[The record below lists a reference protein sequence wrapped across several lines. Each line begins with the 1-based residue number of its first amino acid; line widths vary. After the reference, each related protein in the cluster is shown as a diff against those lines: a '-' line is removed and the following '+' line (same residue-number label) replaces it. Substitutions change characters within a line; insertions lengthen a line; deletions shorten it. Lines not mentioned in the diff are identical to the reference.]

1 MTSWLIPLATLAAAA
16 SAPAPE
22 KFTTPA
28 GVESMKLSPDG
39 RLLALVVPQGDYE
52 SRLIVLDSTTL
63 KAVGGLN
70 SSPMHQVGD
79 YWWVAD
85 DRLVIAEAR
94 KYGGLDEPHLTGR
107 LMAVDADGKRVTM
120 VYGANGEQAVGTRM
134 KTRADDNGFATLVD
148 PLIDDPKH
156 AVVAI
161 WPPVQDVPY
170 TEVYSIDVRNGSR
183 RKLAKAP
190 LASAEFMLGKNGEPQ
205 YAWGATAEGW
215 HRLYLRTEGDDWR
228 LVNDE
233 SQSGI
238 EIHPLARAGEDGSLP
253 VQVRPPKGPGHIAEW
268 HPDNGELKV
277 LHQPERAEPAGA
289 LLSADGQRLYGVY
302 SADGRDDL
310 ALFDTSS
317 PEGKLV
323 AALRRSFKDAL
334 VEPLSFS
341 RDGALALLRVRSD
354 RNSGEYYLYDRTAG
368 KARFLLARDEWADP
382 EVMRP
387 RQAVAITARDGLTL
401 PAFLTLPAGQADA
414 KPPLVLLVHGG
425 PHGVRDEW
433 LWDPWAQLLA
443 SQGMAVLQV
452 NYRGS
457 GGYGQDFGAAGH
469 RQWGA
474 AVIDDL
480 IDATRWAIE
489 LGHVDGS
496 RVCAA
501 GASFGG
507 YAALMS
513 AAREPDLFRCAI
525 SYAGV
530 SDLRLMHR
538 KGDIQRSDSGDHYL
552 DLVIGRDEDEL
563 ARYSPVTHAG
573 AIKAAVMLAHGGE
586 DERVPL
592 AHAKAMKAALE
603 KAGKPVEWL
612 LKPDEAHGFYRQE
625 HRAEFNQRMLDFL
638 ARHLK
643 AAGDVAAE

>member
-1 MTSWLIPLATLAAAA
+1 MPTHLSLIAALALAAG
-16 SAPAPE
+16 PKPE
-22 KFTTPA
+22 SFSIPP
-28 GVESMKLSPDG
+28 GVEAMKLSPDG
-39 RLLALVVPQGDYE
+39 RFLALVVPQSDYE
-52 SRLIVLDSTTL
+52 SRLLVLDAASL

-79 YWWVAD
+79 FWWVSD
-85 DRLVIAEAR
+85 ERLLIAEAR
-94 KYGGLDEPHLTGR
+94 KYGGLDEPLLTGR
-107 LMAVDADGKRVTM
+107 LMAVDADGKRVAM
-120 VYGANGEQAVGTRM
+120 IYGANGEQSVGTRM

-148 PLIDDPKH
+148 PLIDDPKR

-190 LASAEFMLGKNGEPQ
+190 LANAEFMLGAGGEPQ
-205 YAWGATAEGW
+205 YAWGVTTEGW
-215 HRLYLRTEGDDWR
+215 QRLYLRTEGDDWR

-238 EIHPLARAGEDGSLP
+238 EVHPLAPAGADGSLP
-253 VQVRPPKGPGHIAEW
+253 VQIRPPKGPGHIAQW
-268 HPDNGELKV
+268 HPDNGELKT

-289 LLSADGQRLYGVY
+289 LLSADGQHLYGVY

-310 ALFDTSS
+310 ALIDTTLA
-317 PEGKLV
+317 EGKLV

-334 VEPLSFS
+334 VEPLSWS

-354 RNSGEYYLYDRTAG
+354 RNSGEYYLYDRNGG

-382 EVMRP
+382 DAMRP
-387 RQAVAITARDGLTL
+387 RQAVTIAARDGLQL
-401 PAFLTLPAGQADA
+401 PAFLTLPATEGEA
-414 KPPLVLLVHGG
+414 KPPLVLLIHGG

-457 GGYGQDFGAAGH
+457 GGYGQDFGAAGY
-469 RQWGA
+469 RQWGG

-489 LGHVDGS
+489 QGHVDGS
-496 RVCAA
+496 RVCAV

-513 AAREPDLFRCAI
+513 AAREPDLFRCAM

-538 KGDIQRSDSGDHYL
+538 KGDIQRSDRGESYL
-552 DLVIGRDEDEL
+552 DRVIGRDEDEL
-563 ARYSPVTHAG
+563 ARYSPVTQAG

-592 AHAKAMKAALE
+592 AHAEAMKSALE

-612 LKPDEAHGFYRQE
+612 LKPNEAHGFYRQA
-625 HRAEFNQRMLDFL
+625 HRAELNQRMLDFL

-643 AAGDVAAE
+643 AADDVAAE